1 MWGEYLLKTTEYAPC
16 TGVQLKAGR
25 VVRVSVDS
33 HWCSG
38 CRVWGAGGGFWKR
51 KGCCCLILQCI
62 ELPGV

>member
-25 VVRVSVDS
+25 VVVVRVSVDS

-38 CRVWGAGGGFWKR
+38 CRVWGGRGGGGVLEKKR
-51 KGCCCLILQCI
+51 LL
-62 ELPGV
+62 LFDFAMH